1 MKKMAKTSSRRA
13 KAVAICES
21 SLGAVELRLI
31 EAIDNVEDF
40 RRFVEISTREIVI
53 NQWRLF

>member
-1 MKKMAKTSSRRA
+1 MAKTSSRRA

-21 SLGAVELRLI
+21 SLDAVELQLI

>member
-1 MKKMAKTSSRRA
+1 MD
-13 KAVAICES
+13 
-21 SLGAVELRLI
+21 AVELQLI

-53 NQWRLF
+53 NQLRLF

>member
-1 MKKMAKTSSRRA
+1 MAKTSSRRA

-21 SLGAVELRLI
+21 SSGAVELESQLI

>member
-1 MKKMAKTSSRRA
+1 MAKTISRRA

-21 SLGAVELRLI
+21 SLDAVGLEPQLI
-31 EAIDNVEDF
+31 EAIDNVEGF

>member
-1 MKKMAKTSSRRA
+1 MAKTSSRRA

-21 SLGAVELRLI
+21 SLDAVELESQLI